1 MDRWI
6 TKFVLR
12 CRSLLASK
20 QVDVELDD
28 ELRFHLE
35 QHIEAQVS
43 RGVAPEEARRR
54 AVIAIGGL
62 EQQKDACRDTRG
74 VTLIDH
80 IARDIRYAARMLR
93 ANPGFTLVAILSLAL
108 GIGSN
113 TAIFQLIE
121 AVRLRSLP
129 IPRAEQLTEVRIAGG
144 NGGWGVS
151 ENENSQ
157 ITLPIWEQ
165 IRDQQRAFSGT
176 FAWGTTPFP
185 IGSGPDA
192 RRVAGLWVSGEA
204 FPTLGLTPAV
214 GRLFGPAD
222 DQRGC
227 SPTVVLND
235 AFWRAQFGGDPSVIG
250 RTLIIL
256 DRPVPIVG
264 VTAPEFFGLEVGK
277 RFDIALPTCAAAIW
291 GSPTDR
297 RDYFWLSAMGRLR
310 DGWTVTR
317 AAKHL
322 DALSPGIFE
331 ATAPVDRQPT
341 SIERYRRF
349 RLTALP
355 ASNGVSSLR
364 TTYAGALWLLLGMTG
379 LVLLI
384 ACTNLMNLLLA
395 RAGAREHEIGVRLA
409 IGASRAGVVS
419 QLLTE
424 SIVLAVCGA
433 GLGVVL
439 ASPLS
444 RGLVAL
450 LATTN
455 NPLDLELHAGWPVL
469 AFACA
474 AGLITCVLFG
484 LVPAFR
490 ASRTDPG
497 VAMKTEGRGL
507 TSDRDRLLMQRS
519 LITAQVAIS
528 LVLLFGAAL
537 FVRSFGNLVTLDTGL
552 RRDGVMFAMFADF
565 SDRPSPE
572 RVLAAQSELLER
584 IRAVPEVD
592 AAAITTQFPL
602 NGSSWTQGIELPAS
616 STPERRSSKFTYV
629 SPQYFNTLGM
639 RLRAG
644 RDFDEGDTATSRRVA
659 LVNETFARRYLGP
672 ANPIGVTVR
681 TVAEPRFPSTV
692 YEIIGVVSD
701 TKYSALREPIPPI
714 TFVPIAQHPSP
725 RPWPGIV
732 IRSSA
737 PPSTVMAHVK
747 RAVGELRP
755 NMAMAFTVFDTQVR
769 DGLARERILAWLA
782 GSFGVL
788 AALLAT
794 IGVYGMISY
803 LVVRRRHEIAI
814 RLALGSGR
822 TRVVRLILGEIAILL
837 FVGLVLGG
845 VLAVAM
851 ASGASSLLFGLSP
864 RDPMTLVEA
873 AGVLATIGFLARSL
887 PAFRASRV
895 DATAALRSE

>member
-1 MDRWI
+1 
-6 TKFVLR
+6 
-12 CRSLLASK
+12 
-20 QVDVELDD
+20 LD
-28 ELRFHLE
+28 
-35 QHIEAQVS
+35 
-43 RGVAPEEARRR
+43 
-54 AVIAIGGL
+54 
-62 EQQKDACRDTRG
+62 QQKDACRDTRG

-108 GIGSN
+108 GIGAN

-129 IPRAEQLTEVRIAGG
+129 VPRAEQLTEVRIAGG

-157 ITLPIWEQ
+157 LTLPIWEQ
-165 IRDQQRAFSGT
+165 IRDQQRAFSGF
-176 FAWGTTPFP
+176 FAWGTTPFA

-204 FPTLGLTPAV
+204 FPTLGVTPSV

-277 RFDIALPTCAAAIW
+277 RFDIAVPACAAPIW

-317 AAKHL
+317 AAEHL

-331 ATAPVDRQPT
+331 ATAPVDRQPA

-364 TTYAGALWLLLGMTG
+364 TAYAGALWLLLGMTG

-409 IGASRAGVVS
+409 IGASRARVVS

-455 NPLDLELHAGWPVL
+455 NPLDLDLRAGWPVL
-469 AFACA
+469 AFACG
-474 AGLITCVLFG
+474 AGLMTCVLFG

-497 VAMKTEGRGL
+497 VAMKMEGRGL
-507 TSDRDRLLMQRS
+507 TSHRDRLLMQRC
-519 LITAQVAIS
+519 LVTAQVAIS

-537 FVRSFGNLVTLDTGL
+537 FVRSFRNLITLDTGL

-584 IRAVPEVD
+584 IRSVPQVD

-629 SPQYFNTLGM
+629 SPQYFNTVGM

-644 RDFDEGDTATSRRVA
+644 RDFNEGDTATSRRVA
-659 LVNETFARRYLGP
+659 LVNETFARRYLGS

-692 YEIIGVVSD
+692 YEVIGVVSD

-737 PPSTVMAHVK
+737 LPSTVMAAVK
-747 RAVGELRP
+747 RAVGEVRP

-788 AALLAT
+788 AALLIM
-794 IGVYGMISY
+794 IGVYGVISY

-837 FVGLVLGG
+837 VVGLVFGG

-864 RDPMTLVEA
+864 RDPMTLVGA
-873 AGVLATIGFLARSL
+873 AGVLATIGLLASSL

-895 DATAALRSE
+895 DATAALRAE

>member
-1 MDRWI
+1 MRRWI

-20 QVDVELDD
+20 RVEAELDD

-35 QHIEAQVS
+35 QHVEAQVS
-43 RGVAPEEARRR
+43 RGVTTEEARRR

-62 EQQKDACRDTRG
+62 DQQKDACRDTRG

-80 IARDIRYAARMLR
+80 AGRDVRYAARMLR
-93 ANPGFTLVAILSLAL
+93 ANPGFTLVALLSLAV
-108 GIGSN
+108 GIGAN

-121 AVRLRSLP
+121 AVRLRTLP
-129 IPRAEQLTEVRIAGG
+129 VPRPEELTEVRIAGG
-144 NGGWGVS
+144 NGGWGIS

-157 ITLPIWEQ
+157 LTFPIWEQ
-165 IRDQQRAFSGT
+165 IRGQQKAFSGV
-176 FAWGTTPFP
+176 FAWGTTPFL

-192 RRVAGLWVSGEA
+192 RLVAGLWMSGEA
-204 FPTLGLTPAV
+204 FPTLGLAPRV

-222 DQRGC
+222 DRRGC
-227 SPTVVLND
+227 SPTVVLGD
-235 AFWRAQFGGDPSVIG
+235 TFWRAQFGGDPSVIG
-250 RTLIIL
+250 RPLTIL
-256 DRPVPIVG
+256 NRPVPIVG

-277 RFDIALPTCAAAIW
+277 RFDVALPTCAAAIF

-297 RDYFWLSAMGRLR
+297 QDYFWLSAMGRLR

-317 AAKHL
+317 AAEHL
-322 DALSPGIFE
+322 DTLSRGIFE
-331 ATAPVDRQPT
+331 ATAPVDRQPA

-384 ACTNLMNLLLA
+384 ACTNVMNLLLA
-395 RAGAREHEIGVRLA
+395 RAGAREREIGVRLA
-409 IGASRAGVVS
+409 LGASRGRVVS

-424 SIVLAVCGA
+424 SIVLAVSGA

-444 RGLVAL
+444 RGLVTL
-450 LATTN
+450 LATTS
-455 NPLDLELHAGWPVL
+455 NPLDLELRAGWPAL
-469 AFACA
+469 AFACG
-474 AGLITCVLFG
+474 AGLMTCLLFG

-490 ASRTDPG
+490 ASRTNPG
-497 VAMKTEGRGL
+497 VAMKTEGRGV
-507 TSDRDRLLMQRS
+507 TSNRDRLLVQRS
-519 LITAQVAIS
+519 LVAAQVAIS

-537 FVRSFGNLVTLDTGL
+537 FVRSFRNLITLDTGL

-572 RVLAAQSELLER
+572 RVLAAESELLER
-584 IRAVPEVD
+584 IRSAPRVD

-616 STPERRSSKFTYV
+616 RSPERRSSKFTYV
-629 SPQYFNTLGM
+629 SPQYFNTVGM

-659 LVNETFARRYLGP
+659 LVNETFARRYLGS
-672 ANPIGVTVR
+672 ANPIGVSVR

-692 YEIIGVVSD
+692 YEVIGVVSD

-725 RPWPGIV
+725 RPWSGIV
-732 IRSSA
+732 IRSTA
-737 PPSTVMAHVK
+737 PPSTVMAAVK
-747 RAVGELRP
+747 RAVGELHP
-755 NMAMAFTVFDTQVR
+755 NMTMGFSVFETQVR

-822 TRVVRLILGEIAILL
+822 MRVVRLILREIAILL
-837 FVGLVLGG
+837 VVGLVLGG
-845 VLAVAM
+845 VLAAGM
-851 ASGASSLLFGLSP
+851 ASGAGSLVFGLSP

-873 AGVLATIGFLARSL
+873 AGVLAAIGFLASSL
-887 PAFRASRV
+887 PAFRASRG